1 MYAYRLPNETN
12 KNVFF
17 DELNETLDKGKQ
29 V

>member
-12 KNVFF
+12 KKVFF